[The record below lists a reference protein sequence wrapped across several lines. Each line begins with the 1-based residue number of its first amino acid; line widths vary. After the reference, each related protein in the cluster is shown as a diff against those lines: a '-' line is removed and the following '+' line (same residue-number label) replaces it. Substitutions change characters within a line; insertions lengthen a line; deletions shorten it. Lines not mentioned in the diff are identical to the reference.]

1 MTERRAYPSDLKDD
15 QWELI
20 EPLLLAWRA
29 ARAEGREPTTD
40 LREVVNAV
48 LYVARTGVAWR
59 YLPHDFPPH
68 TTVYGYFRAWEADG
82 TAEEIHDTL
91 REQLRRKKGRRIL
104 PTAAVIDAQTAK
116 ASPNAPESTQGYD
129 GGKRIKGRKRHIA
142 TDTLGLLL
150 VLIIT
155 AAGVHAELLG
165 RNLRAAGDDIVLHGH
180 LCGRAPCWP
189 VQVDAVLQVAGHAYV
204 ADPPKAGAARCPV
217 HLDEGRQ
224 PEDHASAA
232 RLIVRAG
239 RVGSDVG
246 DSRVR
251 EIERRGLESDNAADD
266 RTARDRP
273 SHREPGHADVSAM
286 CDPHNRGH
294 RPIVARSRGVGGE
307 RRGRLADRRVL
318 ADTLEA
324 QVLAADDNLFGVR
337 SAPDEDG
344 VTRGGRVHGSLNC

>member
-68 TTVYGYFRAWEADG
+68 TTVYGYFQAWEADG
-82 TAEEIHDTL
+82 TTEEIHDTM

-104 PTAAVIDAQTAK
+104 PTAAVIDAQTVK

-155 AAGVHAELLG
+155 AAGVQDTNGGKLVADALAAKLPTVTKAWVDAGCKSKMITHAAGLG
-165 RNLRAAGDDIVLHGH
+165 IEVEVVSRAAEQKGFVVQKVRWRVEQTFGIMSRYRRLHRDYEA
-180 LCGRAPCWP
+180 L
-189 VQVDAVLQVAGHAYV
+189 
-204 ADPPKAGAARCPV
+204 
-217 HLDEGRQ
+217 
-224 PEDHASAA
+224 PE
-232 RLIVRAG
+232 
-239 RVGSDVG
+239 
-246 DSRVR
+246 
-251 EIERRGLESDNAADD
+251 
-266 RTARDRP
+266 
-273 SHREPGHADVSAM
+273 
-286 CDPHNRGH
+286 
-294 RPIVARSRGVGGE
+294 RSRSMIHWAMVNSMVS
-307 RRGRLADRRVL
+307 RLTASPSQIGQYLRPKPP
-318 ADTLEA
+318 
-324 QVLAADDNLFGVR
+324 AA
-337 SAPDEDG
+337 A
-344 VTRGGRVHGSLNC
+344 